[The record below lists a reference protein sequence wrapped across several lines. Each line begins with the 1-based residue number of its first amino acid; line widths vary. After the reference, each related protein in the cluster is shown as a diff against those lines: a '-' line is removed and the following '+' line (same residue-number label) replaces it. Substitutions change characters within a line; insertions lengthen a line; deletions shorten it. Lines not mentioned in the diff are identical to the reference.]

1 MATTENCEVALSP
14 IALTGASVM
23 LCSPAVAALRGL
35 LLVDLVVGICAA
47 TILSDDVDGQVDAT
61 DAASTV
67 VNAFYQATLF
77 FFPRSNF
84 QTIYGIVLLSTR
96 SMACGLL
103 RYAASRVADKSAS
116 IVTQPIQPV
125 LVFSSNSQ
133 TTAPGSG
140 FVAAPGIGG
149 AGSAVAALE
158 EKNRFAIA
166 VAARCF
172 K

>member
-1 MATTENCEVALSP
+1 M
-14 IALTGASVM
+14 
-23 LCSPAVAALRGL
+23 

-47 TILSDDVDGQVDAT
+47 IILTDDVDGQVDAT
-61 DAASTV
+61 DAARTV
-67 VNAFYQATLF
+67 VNAFYQATLG

-84 QTIYGIVLLSTR
+84 QTICGIVLLSTR
-96 SMACGLL
+96 MMACGLL

-116 IVTQPIQPV
+116 IADQPTRPV

-140 FVAAPGIGG
+140 VVAAPGIGG
-149 AGSAVAALE
+149 AGSAVAALGE
-158 EKNRFAIA
+158 NRFAIA